1 MKNFLETIK
10 GLTTDTKLKCN
21 EKVLLLYLV
30 QCHNEDLGYAYPP
43 YDSIKTA
50 LSTKRNDTVSNTL
63 KGLVEKGYISIEK
76 HGRNNVYHVLKHL
89 YFVSEEVKEDPKPQP
104 VKPVKV
110 AEDPKPVQ
118 VPIKETKEEQEE
130 VAPVDSN
137 GNRPMQG
144 QLHIADLGVDIQDA
158 NHVQVLTGATD
169 QEVAEMFQLANGDKG
184 LILKAIGYTKNQQGV
199 AHIPAY
205 VKTMIKKFKEN
216 PNANSN
222 HNVKYDQQYGKSSAL
237 KFNNFEPRHYDYD
250 SLERKL
256 LGWDEVSDDEQLPVF
271 GGSEN

>member
-89 YFVSEEVKEDPKPQP
+89 YFVGEEVKEDPKPQP
-104 VKPVKV
+104 VKV

-118 VPIKETKEEQEE
+118 APIKETKEEQEE

-137 GNRPMQG
+137 GNRQMQG
-144 QLHIADLGVDIQDA
+144 QLHIADLGVDVQDA

-184 LILKAIGYTKNQQGV
+184 LILKAIGYTTNQQGV

-222 HNVKYDQQYGKSSAL
+222 HTRQYNQQYSNG
-237 KFNNFEPRHYDYD
+237 FNNFEPRHYDYD